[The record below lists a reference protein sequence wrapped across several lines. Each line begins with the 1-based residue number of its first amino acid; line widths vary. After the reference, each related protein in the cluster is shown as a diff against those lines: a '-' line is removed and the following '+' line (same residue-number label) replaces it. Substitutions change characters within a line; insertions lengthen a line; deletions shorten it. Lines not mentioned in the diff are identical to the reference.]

1 LDAIHL
7 PAAQGISQVGTFLE
21 TFSAGRAAVFSALKA
36 INRKPG
42 ELEEII
48 YHTPEEE
55 NSDSTISR
63 TSRSL
68 TSDDVDLET
77 PEGRIKAILPKY
89 QIDSSSNAGKKP
101 KDVQGALSF
110 QDVKFHYPTR
120 PGHTILNGL
129 SIDIPAGKTIAFVG
143 PSGQGKSTIVKLL
156 ERFYDPVEG
165 SLSLDGCDIK
175 DINVRYLR
183 SLIGYVGQEPSLFAT
198 SIANNIRYGK
208 PGCTQKEIE
217 AAAVQANAHDFISQL
232 PDGYDTQVGDRG
244 SQLSGGQKVCRAI
257 VSKLL
262 LLLCSDTYFHC
273 HCTATNCDW

>member
-1 LDAIHL
+1 
-7 PAAQGISQVGTFLE
+7 
-21 TFSAGRAAVFSALKA
+21 
-36 INRKPG
+36 
-42 ELEEII
+42 
-48 YHTPEEE
+48 
-55 NSDSTISR
+55 
-63 TSRSL
+63 
-68 TSDDVDLET
+68 
-77 PEGRIKAILPKY
+77 
-89 QIDSSSNAGKKP
+89 
-101 KDVQGALSF
+101 
-110 QDVKFHYPTR
+110 
-120 PGHTILNGL
+120 L

-198 SIANNIRYGK
+198 SIANNICYGK

>member
-1 LDAIHL
+1 M
-7 PAAQGISQVGTFLE
+7 
-21 TFSAGRAAVFSALKA
+21 
-36 INRKPG
+36 
-42 ELEEII
+42 
-48 YHTPEEE
+48 
-55 NSDSTISR
+55 SR

-89 QIDSSSNAGKKP
+89 EIDSSSDTGKKP
-101 KDVQGALSF
+101 KDVQGELSF

-120 PGHTILNGL
+120 PGHTILSGL
-129 SIDIPAGKTIAFVG
+129 SVDIPAGKTIAFVG
-143 PSGQGKSTIVKLL
+143 PSGGGKSTVVKLL

-165 SLSLDGCDIK
+165 SVSLDGCNIK
-175 DINVRYLR
+175 DINVRHLR

-217 AAAVQANAHDFISQL
+217 AAAIQANAHDFISQL

-244 SQLSGGQKVCRAI
+244 SQLSGGQKVCQFR
-257 VSKLL
+257 V
-262 LLLCSDTYFHC
+262 
-273 HCTATNCDW
+273 